1 MKQQIPKEVWID
13 KLQEDFK
20 RRIAIVLFE
29 DLLAYQFAKVHFCC
43 LKYCLRG
50 RHICLTRICDFVI
63 HSNSSRFIANK
74 DVLLAL
80 LTK

>member
-50 RHICLTRICDFVI
+50 RHLFDT
-63 HSNSSRFIANK
+63 N
-74 DVLLAL
+74 L
-80 LTK
+80 

>member
-29 DLLAYQFAKVHFCC
+29 DLLAYSLPKF
-43 LKYCLRG
+43 
-50 RHICLTRICDFVI
+50 IFV
-63 HSNSSRFIANK
+63 
-74 DVLLAL
+74 V
-80 LTK
+80 